1 MKRGFTLIETVVVVA
16 IIGVLAGIS
25 FTSMEKVNRGAR
37 LQSFCDEASSL
48 IRKGYKIDSS
58 AVNFDFAQI
67 AFEKDLNGISFKLY
81 KKEKNNEKIVET
93 VENNNVVLKEIKI
106 NGAYDEVLDKALKDG
121 FNFKFN
127 SDGTIL
133 ISNSNTSENKADIL
147 ELVFSLKNSETE
159 KTIELKSLPP
169 GSVVV
174 K

>member
-16 IIGVLAGIS
+16 IIGILAGIS
-25 FTSMEKVNRGAR
+25 FTSMEKMNRGAR

-58 AVNFDFAQI
+58 AIDFDAVRV

-81 KKEKNNEKIVET
+81 KKEGNGEKT
-93 VENNNVVLKEIKI
+93 VATIENNNVVLKGIKI
-106 NGAYDEVLDKALKDG
+106 NGTDYEALKDG

-127 SDGTIL
+127 NDGTIL
-133 ISNSNTSENKADIL
+133 ISSGNTSEIKADIL
-147 ELVFSLKNSETE
+147 ELVFSLKNSEAE

>member
-16 IIGVLAGIS
+16 IIGILAGIS
-25 FTSMEKVNRGAR
+25 FTSMEKMNSGAR

-58 AVNFDFAQI
+58 VMDFDSAWVV
-67 AFEKDLNGISFKLY
+67 FEKGLNGISFKLY
-81 KKEKNNEKIVET
+81 KKEGNSEKIVGT
-93 VENNNVVLKEIKI
+93 IENNNVVLKEIKI
-106 NGAYDEVLDKALKDG
+106 NGVDYEVLKDG

-127 SDGTIL
+127 NDGTIL
-133 ISNSNTSENKADIL
+133 ISSGNTSEINSDIL
-147 ELVFSLKNSETE
+147 ELVFSLKNNETE